1 MKGQICLDNCVGRG
15 YKGLPIKTAR
25 EGIMKISSA
34 INNLVLVLIIL
45 VVGLVTL
52 HENRLVLA

>member
-1 MKGQICLDNCVGRG
+1 
-15 YKGLPIKTAR
+15 
-25 EGIMKISSA
+25 MKISSV

-45 VVGLVTL
+45 VVGLIIP